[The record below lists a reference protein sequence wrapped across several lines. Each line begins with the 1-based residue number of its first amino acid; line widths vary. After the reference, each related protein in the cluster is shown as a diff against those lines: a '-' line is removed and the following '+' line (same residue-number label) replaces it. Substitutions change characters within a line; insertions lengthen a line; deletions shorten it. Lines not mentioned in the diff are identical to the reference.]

1 VVSQWRIFQATNEP
15 HDGFERLPPPVD
27 WRSFEGMPIEE
38 PPLPWRPRDERRAQA
53 FIPDEETLDLVNAA
67 LYLRRPLLVTGS
79 PGVGKST
86 LALALA
92 YQLKLGPVLRWPIT
106 SRSALK
112 EGLYTYD
119 AIGRLHDVNLHE
131 QRARSDVGRYLTLGP
146 LGTALLPRRRPRVLL
161 IDEIDKSDIDLPNDL
176 LHIFEEGEFTIP
188 ELQRIA
194 TEQPRVEVTTADG
207 AHRVQVGNGVV
218 RCHAFPVVVLTSN
231 QERDF
236 PAAFLRRCLQLTIAR
251 PDRERLRRIVQ
262 VRLGI
267 GPDGQ
272 ANDFV
277 DTFLERQ
284 RSGEMAL
291 DQLLNAIF
299 LRFKAT
305 DPSNPEVDA
314 VVQKLMEPLDD
325 LAD

>member
-1 VVSQWRIFQATNEP
+1 MTQWRIFRGTAEP
-15 HDGFERLPPPVD
+15 HDGFDRLPPPVD
-27 WRSFEGMPIEE
+27 WRSFDGTPIDE
-38 PPLPWRPRDERRAQA
+38 PELPWRRQDERRARA
-53 FIPDEETLDLVNAA
+53 FVPDEETLDVVNAA

-86 LALALA
+86 LALAIARELG
-92 YQLKLGPVLRWPIT
+92 LGPMLRWPIT
-106 SRSALK
+106 SRSTLK

-131 QRARSDVGRYLTLGP
+131 QQARSDIGRYLTLGP

-161 IDEIDKSDIDLPNDL
+161 VDEIDKSDIDLPNDL

-188 ELQRIA
+188 ELRRMA
-194 TEQPRVEVTTADG
+194 AEQPRVEVTTAEG
-207 AHRVQVGNGVV
+207 THRVPVEGGVV

-236 PAAFLRRCLQLTIAR
+236 PAAFLRRCLQLTIAAPGR
-251 PDRERLRRIVQ
+251 DRLRQIVRA
-262 VRLGI
+262 RLGL
-267 GPDGQ
+267 DMERQ
-272 ANDFV
+272 AGDLI
-277 DTFLERQ
+277 DTFVERQ
-284 RSGEMAL
+284 RSGELAI

-305 DPSNPEVDA
+305 ERPDDGMDA
-314 VVQKLMEPLDD
+314 LAGKLMEPLGSVTD
-325 LAD
+325 